1 MRIRTRTLILIAL
14 SFAATTA
21 AQAAGNDLPTC
32 LDVYTK
38 LEAGGDATDK
48 ELTTAQ
54 QACARLLQ
62 TTQTSD
68 AKRKT
73 DAAAA
78 AIAEE
83 QQRRGKPR

>member
-1 MRIRTRTLILIAL
+1 MRNRHHLLILL
-14 SFAATTA
+14 GLLLVAASGAEA
-21 AQAAGNDLPTC
+21 ASNDLPAC

-38 LEAGGDATDK
+38 LEAGGDASDK
-48 ELTTAQ
+48 ELATAQ

-73 DAAAA
+73 DAAMA

-83 QQRRGKPR
+83 QQRRGR

>member
-1 MRIRTRTLILIAL
+1 MRIQARTLLLIAF
-14 SFAATTA
+14 SCAAA
-21 AQAAGNDLPTC
+21 ACAQAASNDLPTC

-48 ELTTAQ
+48 ELTTAR

-78 AIAEE
+78 AIAEQ
-83 QQRRGKPR
+83 QQRKGR

>member
-1 MRIRTRTLILIAL
+1 MRIGLLTLVIAL
-14 SFAATTA
+14 SVACGGGASA
-21 AQAAGNDLPTC
+21 NDLPVC

-38 LEAGGDATDK
+38 LEAGGDSTDK
-48 ELTTAQ
+48 ELATAR

-83 QQRRGKPR
+83 QRRRGK

>member
-1 MRIRTRTLILIAL
+1 M
-14 SFAATTA
+14 FGAAIG
-21 AQAAGNDLPTC
+21 AQAASNDLPTC

-38 LEAGGDATDK
+38 VEAGGDVSDK
-48 ELTTAQ
+48 ELATAG

-73 DAAAA
+73 DAASA

-83 QQRRGKPR
+83 QQRRASQHR

>member
-1 MRIRTRTLILIAL
+1 MRIRSLILLVAL
-14 SFAATTA
+14 SFIV
-21 AQAAGNDLPTC
+21 AGSGHASANDLSVC

-38 LEAGGDATDK
+38 LEAGGDVTDK
-48 ELTTAQ
+48 ELVTAQ
-54 QACARLLQ
+54 QACARLLK

-73 DAAAA
+73 DAASA

-83 QQRRGKPR
+83 QQRRGK

>member
-1 MRIRTRTLILIAL
+1 MRIRSLTLIVVFWLAVVGGGHA
-14 SFAATTA
+14 SA
-21 AQAAGNDLPTC
+21 NDLPVC

-38 LEAGGDATDK
+38 LEAGRDVTDK
-48 ELTTAQ
+48 ELATAQ
-54 QACARLLQ
+54 QACVRLLH

-78 AIAEE
+78 AISEE
-83 QQRRGKPR
+83 QQRRGK

>member
-1 MRIRTRTLILIAL
+1 MRPRHQTLIFLGLIL
-14 SFAATTA
+14 AAISVAHA
-21 AQAAGNDLPTC
+21 ASNDLPTC

-38 LEAGGDATDK
+38 LEAGGDSTDK
-48 ELTTAQ
+48 ELATAQ

-62 TTQTSD
+62 TTQTSN

-73 DAAAA
+73 DAATA

-83 QQRRGKPR
+83 QQRRGK

>member
-1 MRIRTRTLILIAL
+1 MRIGSLTLVIAL
-14 SFAATTA
+14 SFAV
-21 AQAAGNDLPTC
+21 AGGGHASANDLPVC

-38 LEAGGDATDK
+38 LEAGGDASDK
-48 ELTTAQ
+48 ELATAQ

-83 QQRRGKPR
+83 QQRRGK

>member
-1 MRIRTRTLILIAL
+1 MRIRSLTSIFAL
-14 SFAATTA
+14 LFVVADGGLASA
-21 AQAAGNDLPTC
+21 NDLPVC

-48 ELTTAQ
+48 ELATAQ

-78 AIAEE
+78 TIAEE
-83 QQRRGKPR
+83 QQRRGKR